1 MTLLVV
7 GATGSVGHLVV
18 NVAVGKGHAV
28 RALVRDARKA
38 GGLVSD
44 ARIVVGNL
52 TRRDTLAA
60 ALDGV
65 DAVAFTHGSYGD
77 SVEAERVDYGGGS

>member
-1 MTLLVV
+1 MTPDGKASRMTLLVV

-44 ARIVVGNL
+44 ATIVG
-52 TRRDTLAA
+52 DF
-60 ALDGV
+60 
-65 DAVAFTHGSYGD
+65 DAPRHA
-77 SVEAERVDYGGGS
+77 R

>member
-1 MTLLVV
+1 MTVLVV

-18 NVAVGKGHAV
+18 NVAVRKGHAV

-44 ARIVVGNL
+44 ATIV
-52 TRRDTLAA
+52 
-60 ALDGV
+60 
-65 DAVAFTHGSYGD
+65 GD
-77 SVEAERVDYGGGS
+77 FDPPRHAR